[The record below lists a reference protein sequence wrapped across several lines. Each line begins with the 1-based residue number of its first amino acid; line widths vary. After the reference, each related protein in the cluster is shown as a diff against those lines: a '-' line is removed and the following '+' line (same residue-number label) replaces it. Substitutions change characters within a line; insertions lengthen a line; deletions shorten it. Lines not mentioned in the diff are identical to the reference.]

1 MGENIMSLTSAG
13 KSKMQGWFT
22 RAKSVYNNV
31 AGKGIDELTPNDGY
45 GRDAMMSAFKGTGGS
60 KRWGTAGGAALG
72 GGYGAFSDD
81 QSVMGGMAAGAMMGG
96 IGGAAKNFIGKAGVR
111 SEAAANARNAKTI
124 GDMDIY
130 GGGGFGFKGSAGKAY
145 DIKSHKRR

>member
-1 MGENIMSLTSAG
+1 MGTVRALKDVGTST
-13 KSKMQGWFT
+13 FT
-22 RAKSVYNNV
+22 KAKNLYNEM
-31 AGKGIDELTPNDGY
+31 GMKGIDDVFPEAGY
-45 GRDAMMSAFKGTGGS
+45 GRDAAMSSLMATGGS

-72 GGYGAFSDD
+72 AGYGAYSDN